1 MEEST
6 CDYCTCCRSLW
17 KYWRITGYLDT
28 STVGICNLEREGERE
43 GGRGRGREGGGE
55 GGREGEREGGG
66 EGGRGRGREGGGEG
80 GSEGEREEGE
90 EGREGER
97 ERPLYVYIMYMY
109 YNSNMCHVLN
119 HLVFLLS

>member
-28 STVGICNLEREGERE
+28 STVGICNLEREGER
-43 GGRGRGREGGGE
+43 
-55 GGREGEREGGG
+55 